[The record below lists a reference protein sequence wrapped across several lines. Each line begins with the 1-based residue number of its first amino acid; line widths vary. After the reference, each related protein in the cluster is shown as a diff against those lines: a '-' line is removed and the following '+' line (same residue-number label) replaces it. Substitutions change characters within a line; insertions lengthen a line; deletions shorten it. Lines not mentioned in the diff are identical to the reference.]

1 MRKKHNLLLS
11 IWKGKGTMKYNRGHG
26 TVEYILIFITLIVLI
41 LVFKN
46 QLVEWLRAVNLM
58 IK

>member
-1 MRKKHNLLLS
+1 MRKKHNILS
-11 IWKGKGTMKYNRGHG
+11 NIWKGKGTMKDNRGHG
-26 TVEYILIFITLIVLI
+26 IVEYILIFITLIVLI

-46 QLVEWLRAVNLM
+46 QLVQWLRAVNLM